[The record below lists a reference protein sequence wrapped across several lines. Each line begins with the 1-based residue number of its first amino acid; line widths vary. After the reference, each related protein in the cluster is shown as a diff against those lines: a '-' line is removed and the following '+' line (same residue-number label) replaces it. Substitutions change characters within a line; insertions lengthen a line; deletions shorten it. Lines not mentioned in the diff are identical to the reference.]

1 MKNVRMLVCASA
13 VLGAIALVASSAPA
27 QESCAN
33 LKSLKIQNVTIAATQ
48 TYGPQHVLVLHI
60 PKSPFAEAHDL
71 RVSDPICRV
80 TAYATPTSDS
90 HIEIELWLPESSRW
104 NKKYEGVGN
113 GGFIGAV
120 DYDEMF
126 AGFERGY
133 SVAGTDTGHKG
144 IDESWALGHK
154 QKLIDWSYRAVH
166 LMTLTSKQIVKA
178 YYGTPAKLAYW
189 NGCSTGGKQGLT
201 EAQKYPDD
209 YDAIVAGAPANYI
222 THLQAGAEYLSW
234 VSLKDGTSGPEYIPP
249 SKYPAIHEAA
259 LDACDAMDG
268 VKDGVIEDPMLC
280 HFNPK
285 TIECRGADGANC
297 LTAAQVKTAQTIY
310 AGAKWAD
317 GKQIFPGLE
326 PGTELDWKMMVGGP
340 KPGAISNGFF
350 QYMVFDNP
358 NWDFRSFN
366 LDRDTRYADKK
377 LGWMM
382 NAIDPNLQAFEAHG
396 GKLVMYDGW
405 ADQLIA
411 PQNGVNYYTSV
422 ATAMGGLQKT
432 QKFARLFMVPGMKH
446 CAGGVGPTMFDALS
460 AAEKWREQGIAPAK
474 IIASKSAGGK
484 VVETRPLCPYPQAA
498 IYKGSGDTND
508 AANFVCGNPK
518 W

>member
-1 MKNVRMLVCASA
+1 MKRAKWIAGASI
-13 VLGAIALVASSAPA
+13 VLAACCMAASGARA
-27 QESCAN
+27 QQSCES
-33 LKSLKIQNVTIAATQ
+33 LKSLKITNVTISATDS
-48 TYGPQHVLVLHI
+48 YGPQHVLVLHI

-71 RVSDPICRV
+71 RISTPICRV

-90 HIEIELWLPESSRW
+90 HIEIELWLPASSRW
-104 NKKYEGVGN
+104 NNRFEAVGN

-120 DYDEMF
+120 DYDEMYTGL
-126 AGFERGY
+126 ARRY
-133 SVAGTDTGHKG
+133 SVAATDTGHKG
-144 IDESWALGHK
+144 VDEKWALGHPE
-154 QKLIDWSYRAVH
+154 KLIDWSYRAVH
-166 LMTLTSKQIVKA
+166 EMTTASKVIVKA
-178 YYGTPAKLAYW
+178 YYGRPAKLAYW
-189 NGCSTGGKQGLT
+189 DGCSTGGKQGLT
-201 EAQKYPDD
+201 EAQRYPDD

-234 VSLKDGTSGPEYIPP
+234 VSLKDGTSAPEYIPP
-249 SKYPAIHEAA
+249 SKYPAIHQAA
-259 LDACDAMDG
+259 LETCDALDK
-268 VKDGVIEDPMLC
+268 VKDGVIEDPTRC

-285 TIECRGADGANC
+285 VIECHGADGPNC

-340 KPGAISNGFF
+340 EPGAISNGFF

-358 NWDFRSFN
+358 SWDFRTFN
-366 LDRDTRYADKK
+366 LQRDTRYADKK
-377 LGWMM
+377 LGSMM
-382 NAIDPNLQAFEAHG
+382 NAIDPNLEKFEAHG

-405 ADQLIA
+405 GDQLIA

-422 ATAMGGLQKT
+422 VNAMGGLQKT

-446 CAGGVGPTMFDALS
+446 CAGGVGPTTFDPLS
-460 AAEKWREQGIAPAK
+460 AVEKWREQGVAPTK
-474 IIASKSAGGK
+474 IIASKSEGGK

>member
-1 MKNVRMLVCASA
+1 MAAS
-13 VLGAIALVASSAPA
+13 GARA
-27 QESCAN
+27 QQPCDS
-33 LKSLKIQNVTIAATQ
+33 LKSLKITDVTISQ
-48 TYGPQHVLVLHI
+48 TEAYGPQHVLVLHI
-60 PKSPFAEAHDL
+60 PKSPFAEARDL
-71 RVSDPICRV
+71 RISTPICRV
-80 TAYATPTSDS
+80 IAYAAPTPDS
-90 HIEIELWLPESSRW
+90 HIEIELWMPEASHW
-104 NKKYEGVGN
+104 NNRLEGVGN

-120 DYDEMF
+120 DYDEMY
-126 AGFERGY
+126 AGLQGRY
-133 SVAGTDTGHKG
+133 SVAATDTGHKG
-144 IDESWALGHK
+144 VDEKWALGHPE
-154 QKLIDWSYRAVH
+154 KLIDWSYRAVH
-166 LMTLTSKQIVKA
+166 EMTVASKQIVKA
-178 YYGTPAKLAYW
+178 YYGRPAKLAYW
-189 NGCSTGGKQGLT
+189 DGCSTGGKQGLT

-234 VSLKDGTSGPEYIPP
+234 VSLKDGTSAPEYIPP
-249 SKYPAIHEAA
+249 SKYPAVHQAA
-259 LDACDAMDG
+259 LDACDALDK
-268 VKDGVIEDPMLC
+268 VKDGVIEDPTRC
-280 HFNPK
+280 RFNPK
-285 TIECRGADGANC
+285 VIECHGADGPNC

-340 KPGAISNGFF
+340 EPGAISNGFF

-358 NWDFRSFN
+358 NWDFRTFN
-366 LDRDTRYADKK
+366 LERDTRYADKK
-377 LGWMM
+377 LGSTM
-382 NAIDPNLQAFEAHG
+382 NAIDPNLEKFEAHG

-422 ATAMGGLQKT
+422 VHAMGGLQKT

-446 CAGGVGPTMFDALS
+446 CAGGVGPTKFDPLS
-460 AAEKWREQGIAPAK
+460 AVEKWREQDVAPTK
-474 IIASKSAGGK
+474 IIASKSEGGK

-508 AANFVCGNPK
+508 AANFVCGVPK